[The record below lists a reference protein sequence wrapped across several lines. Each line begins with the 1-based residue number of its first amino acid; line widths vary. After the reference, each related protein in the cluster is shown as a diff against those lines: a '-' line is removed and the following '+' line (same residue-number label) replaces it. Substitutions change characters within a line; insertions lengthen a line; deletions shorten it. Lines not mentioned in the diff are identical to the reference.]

1 MSLLKRLIKTYPL
14 LDWRISMQNSKV
26 KKARPGST
34 GSKHWNYQHGHE
46 TLAAKQQRSE
56 QSLRLHYLLEM
67 GHGIGMMGGK
77 RTAGRKPVNFVTLDY
92 KNREHLVYVI
102 NVINKGNKIS

>member
-1 MSLLKRLIKTYPL
+1 
-14 LDWRISMQNSKV
+14 MQNHKV

-34 GSKHWNYQHGHE
+34 GANHWNYQHGNE
-46 TLAAKQQRSE
+46 TLAAKQERSE
-56 QSLRLHYLLEM
+56 RSLRLLYLLEM

-77 RTAGRKPVNFVTLDY
+77 RTPGRKPVNFVTLDY
-92 KNREHLVYVI
+92 KNRDHLVYVV